1 MAHSA
6 VTQLY
11 GDDGYV
17 NASGSASAGPASV
30 AAGLSLGPA
39 GMHLTF
45 LGVIAFL
52 VLLWAIVR
60 VAGFR
65 FVVTTGVGR

>member
-11 GDDGYV
+11 DDNGV
-17 NASGSASAGPASV
+17 VGASGSASAGPV
-30 AAGLSLGPA
+30 GVGAGLSLGSA
-39 GMHLTF
+39 TMHLSL

-52 VLLWAIVR
+52 VVLWGIVR

>member
-11 GDDGYV
+11 DGDGFV
-17 NASGSASAGPASV
+17 NASGQASAGPV
-30 AAGLSLGPA
+30 GVGAGFSLAPA
-39 GMHLTF
+39 GMHLSL
-45 LGVIAFL
+45 LGVLAFL
-52 VLLWAIVR
+52 VVLWAIVR